1 MFDYH
6 MHSRVSFDSKE
17 DPANILKVAEA
28 RGLKEICFT
37 DHTDYFV
44 NVDKQTWVF
53 DQQVYSENYDH
64 LSHPTIKIRKGM
76 EFGLKPYNADQ
87 LAIDAKKRDYDYIL
101 GSVHFVNEV
110 DVYELDY
117 WKNITVEDAEI
128 QYLQEVLACVR
139 HHDGYDAL
147 GHLTYLSKCP
157 GHHTHKPIDLNKYR
171 DIVEE
176 IFRNIIAKGKGIEIN
191 TSGMDR
197 CGDYLP
203 GMDYVR
209 LFKEMGGEIVT
220 IGSDAH
226 TADRV
231 GQYSHDVAA
240 LLKDV
245 MGHVCTFEG
254 RKPIFHK
261 L

>member
-17 DPANILKVAEA
+17 DPANIIKAAEKMCL
-28 RGLKEICFT
+28 REICFT
-37 DHTDYFV
+37 DHTDYFA
-44 NVDKQTWVF
+44 NVDEQKWVF
-53 DQQVYSENYDH
+53 DQQVYSDNYDH
-64 LSHPTIKIRKGM
+64 LSHPTIKIRRGM

-87 LAIDAKKRDYDYIL
+87 LAVDAKKRDYDFIL
-101 GSVHFVNEV
+101 GSVHLVNEV
-110 DVYELDY
+110 DVYEPSY
-117 WKNITVEDAEI
+117 WQTITVPEAEI
-128 QYLQEVLACVR
+128 AYLEETLKCVQ
-139 HHDGYDAL
+139 HHDGYDVL
-147 GHLTYLSKCP
+147 GHLTYLSKCR
-157 GHHTHKPIDLNKYR
+157 GHHTHKPIELNRYR

-176 IFRNIIAKGKGIEIN
+176 IFKNIISRGKGIEVN
-191 TSGMDR
+191 TSGWDR

-209 LFKEMGGEIVT
+209 LYKELGGEIIT

-231 GQYSHDVAA
+231 GQYSYEVAA
-240 LLKDV
+240 QLKEI

>member
-6 MHSRVSFDSKE
+6 MHSWVSFDSNE
-17 DPANILKVAEA
+17 DPKKIIEAAEKM
-28 RGLKEICFT
+28 GLKEICFT

-44 NVDKQTWVF
+44 NVEEQKWIF
-53 DQQVYSENYDH
+53 DQQVYSDNYDH
-64 LSHPTIKIRKGM
+64 LTHPTVKIRRGM
-76 EFGLKPYNADQ
+76 EFGLKPYNAHQ
-87 LAIDAKKRDYDYIL
+87 LALDAAKRNYDFVL
-101 GSVHFVNEV
+101 GSVHFINEE
-110 DVYELDY
+110 DIYEAPY
-117 WKNITVEDAEI
+117 WQSRTVEEAERE
-128 QYLQEVLACVR
+128 YLEETLKCVQ
-139 HHDGYDAL
+139 HHDGYDVL
-147 GHLTYLSKCP
+147 GHLTYLSKCRAHP
-157 GHHTHKPIDLNKYR
+157 THKLISLSEHRPMI
-171 DIVEE
+171 EE
-176 IFRNIIAKGKGIEIN
+176 ILKTVISKGKGIEVN

-209 LFKEMGGEIVT
+209 LYKELGGEIIT

-231 GQYSHDVAA
+231 GQYTHEVAA
-240 LLKDV
+240 QLKDIF
-245 MGHVCTFEG
+245 GYVCTFEQ

>member
-1 MFDYH
+1 

-17 DPANILKVAEA
+17 DPANIVKAAEKM
-28 RGLKEICFT
+28 GLREICFT

-44 NVDKQTWVF
+44 NVEEQKWIF
-53 DQQVYSENYDH
+53 DQQIYSENYDH
-64 LSHPTIKIRKGM
+64 LTHPTIKIRRGM
-76 EFGLKPYNADQ
+76 EFGLKPYNAGQ
-87 LAIDAKKRDYDYIL
+87 LAADAAKRDYDFIL

-110 DVYELDY
+110 DVYEPSY
-117 WKNITVEDAEI
+117 WQTITVPEAEI
-128 QYLQEVLACVR
+128 AYLEETLKCVQ
-139 HHDGYDAL
+139 HHDGYDVL
-147 GHLTYLSKCP
+147 GHLTYLSKCR
-157 GHHTHKPIDLNKYR
+157 GHHTHKPIDLNQHR
-171 DIVEE
+171 EIVEQ
-176 IFRNIIAKGKGIEIN
+176 ILKTIIAKGKGIEVN

-209 LFKEMGGEIVT
+209 LYKQLGGEIIT

-231 GQYSHDVAA
+231 GQYSHEVAA
-240 LLKDV
+240 LLKDIF
-245 MGHVCTFEG
+245 GYVCTFEG

>member
-17 DPANILKVAEA
+17 DPANIIKAAEKMCL
-28 RGLKEICFT
+28 REICFT
-37 DHTDYFV
+37 DHTDYFA
-44 NVDKQTWVF
+44 NVDEQKWVF
-53 DQQVYSENYDH
+53 DQQVYSDNYDH
-64 LSHPTIKIRKGM
+64 LSHPTIKIRRGM

-87 LAIDAKKRDYDYIL
+87 LAVDAKKRDYDFIL
-101 GSVHFVNEV
+101 GSVHLVNEV
-110 DVYELDY
+110 DVYEPSY
-117 WKNITVEDAEI
+117 WQTITVPEAEI
-128 QYLQEVLACVR
+128 AYLEETLKCVQ
-139 HHDGYDAL
+139 HHDGYDVL
-147 GHLTYLSKCP
+147 GHLTYLSKCR
-157 GHHTHKPIDLNKYR
+157 GHHTHKPIELNRYR

-176 IFRNIIAKGKGIEIN
+176 IFKNIISRGKGIEVN
-191 TSGMDR
+191 TSGWDR

-209 LFKEMGGEIVT
+209 LYKELGGEIVT

-231 GQYSHDVAA
+231 GQYSYEVAA
-240 LLKDV
+240 QLKEI

>member
-6 MHSRVSFDSKE
+6 MHSWVSFDSKE
-17 DPANILKVAEA
+17 DPMNIIKAAE
-28 RGLKEICFT
+28 RMGLKENCFT

-53 DQQVYSENYDH
+53 DQKVYSDNYDH
-64 LSHPTIKIRKGM
+64 LTHPTIKIRRGM

-87 LAIDAKKRDYDYIL
+87 LAIDAKKRNYDFIL

-110 DVYELDY
+110 DVYEPSY
-117 WKNITVEDAEI
+117 WQTVTVPEAEI
-128 QYLQEVLACVR
+128 AYLEETLKCVQ
-139 HHDGYDAL
+139 HHDGYDVL
-147 GHLTYLSKCP
+147 SHLTYLSKCR
-157 GHHTHKPIDLNKYR
+157 GHHTHKPIDLNQHR

-176 IFRNIIAKGKGIEIN
+176 IFKTIISKGKGIEVN

-209 LFKEMGGEIVT
+209 LYKELGGEIIT

-231 GQYSHDVAA
+231 GQYSHQVAA
-240 LLKDV
+240 LLKDI
-245 MGHVCTFEG
+245 MGHVCTFEE

>member
-17 DPANILKVAEA
+17 DPANIIKKAEMM
-28 RGLKEICFT
+28 GLKEICFT
-37 DHTDYFV
+37 DHVDYFV
-44 NVDKQTWVF
+44 NVDKQAWIF

-64 LSHPTIKIRKGM
+64 LAHPTIKIRRGM

-87 LAIDAKKRDYDYIL
+87 LAIDAKKRDYDFIL

-110 DVYELDY
+110 DPYEPSY
-117 WKNITVEDAEI
+117 WDSITVEEAEVR
-128 QYLQEVLACVR
+128 YLEETLKCVQ
-139 HHDGYDAL
+139 HHDGYDVL

-157 GHHTHKPIDLNKYR
+157 GHPTHQNISLMKYR
-171 DIVEE
+171 DIGEE
-176 IFRNIIAKGKGIEIN
+176 ILRTVIAKGKGIEVN
-191 TSGMDR
+191 TSGVDR

-209 LFKEMGGEIVT
+209 LYKELGGEIIT

-231 GQYSHDVAA
+231 GQYSHEAAA
-240 LLKDV
+240 LLKDI

>member
-17 DPANILKVAEA
+17 DPANIIKAAEKM
-28 RGLKEICFT
+28 GLREICFT
-37 DHTDYFV
+37 DHTDYFA
-44 NVDKQTWVF
+44 NADEQKWVF
-53 DQQVYSENYDH
+53 DQQVYSDNYDH
-64 LSHPTIKIRKGM
+64 LSHPTIKIRRGM

-87 LAIDAKKRDYDYIL
+87 LAIDAKKRNYDFIL
-101 GSVHFVNEV
+101 GSVHLVNEV
-110 DVYELDY
+110 DVYDPSY
-117 WKNITVEDAEI
+117 WQTVTVPEAEI
-128 QYLQEVLACVR
+128 AYLEETLKCVQ
-139 HHDGYDAL
+139 HHDGYDVL
-147 GHLTYLSKCP
+147 GHLTYLSKCR
-157 GHHTHKPIDLNKYR
+157 GHHTHKPIDLNRYR

-176 IFRNIIAKGKGIEIN
+176 IFKNIISRGKGIEVN
-191 TSGMDR
+191 TSGWDR

-209 LFKEMGGEIVT
+209 LYKELGGEIIT

-231 GQYSHDVAA
+231 GQYSYEVAA
-240 LLKDV
+240 QLKEI

>member
-17 DPANILKVAEA
+17 DPANIIKAAEKMCL
-28 RGLKEICFT
+28 REICFT
-37 DHTDYFV
+37 DHTDYFA
-44 NVDKQTWVF
+44 NVDEQKWVF
-53 DQQVYSENYDH
+53 DQQVYSDNYDH
-64 LSHPTIKIRKGM
+64 LSHPTIKIRRGM

-87 LAIDAKKRDYDYIL
+87 LAVDAKKRDYDFIL
-101 GSVHFVNEV
+101 GSVHLVNEV
-110 DVYELDY
+110 DVYEPSY
-117 WKNITVEDAEI
+117 WQTITVPEAEI
-128 QYLQEVLACVR
+128 AYLEETLKCVQ
-139 HHDGYDAL
+139 HHDGYDVL
-147 GHLTYLSKCP
+147 GHLTYLSKCR
-157 GHHTHKPIDLNKYR
+157 GHHTHKPIDLNRYR

-176 IFRNIIAKGKGIEIN
+176 IFKNIISRGKGIEVN
-191 TSGMDR
+191 TSGWDR

-209 LFKEMGGEIVT
+209 LYKELGGEIIT

-231 GQYSHDVAA
+231 GQYSYEVVAQ
-240 LLKDV
+240 LKEI

>member
-17 DPANILKVAEA
+17 DPANIIKAAEKM
-28 RGLKEICFT
+28 GLREICFT
-37 DHTDYFV
+37 DHTDYFL
-44 NVDKQTWVF
+44 NVEQQKWVF
-53 DQQVYSENYDH
+53 DQNVYSENYDH
-64 LSHPTIKIRKGM
+64 LTHPTIKIRRGM
-76 EFGLKPYNADQ
+76 EFGLKPYNAAQ
-87 LAIDAKKRDYDYIL
+87 LAADAKLRDYDFIL

-110 DVYELDY
+110 DVYERSY
-117 WKNITVEDAEI
+117 WDNISVEAAEI
-128 QYLQEVLACVR
+128 QYLEETLRCVQ
-139 HHDGYDAL
+139 HHDGYDVL

-157 GHHTHKPIDLNKYR
+157 GHPTHKNIDLDKYR

-176 IFRNIIAKGKGIEIN
+176 ILKVVIDKGKGIEVN
-191 TSGMDR
+191 TSGVDR
-197 CGDYLP
+197 CGDFLP
-203 GMDYVR
+203 GMNYVR
-209 LFKEMGGEIVT
+209 LYKALGGQIIT

-231 GQYSHDVAA
+231 GQYSHEAAA
-240 LLKDV
+240 LLKDI
-245 MGHVCTFEG
+245 MGNVCTFEG

>member
-6 MHSRVSFDSKE
+6 MHSTVSFDAKSTALE
-17 DPANILKVAEA
+17 MALSA
-28 RGLKEICFT
+28 RNAGLKEICFT
-37 DHTDYFV
+37 DHIDYEV
-44 NVDKQTWVF
+44 GVDKQIMVF
-53 DQQVYSENYDH
+53 DTDIYNAAYDH
-64 LSHPTIKIRKGM
+64 LEVPGLKIRRGM

-87 LAIDAKKRDYDYIL
+87 LAIDAKKRDYDFIL

-110 DVYELDY
+110 DPYEPAY
-117 WKNITVEDAEI
+117 WDAITVQEAEI
-128 QYLQEVLACVR
+128 QYLEETLKCVQ
-139 HHDGYDAL
+139 HHDGYDVL

-157 GHHTHKPIDLNKYR
+157 GHPTHKQIDLNKYR
-171 DIVEE
+171 DIVAE

-209 LFKEMGGEIVT
+209 LYKELGGQIVT

-231 GQYSHDVAA
+231 GQYSHEVAA
-240 LLKDV
+240 LLKDI

>member
-17 DPANILKVAEA
+17 DPANIIKAAEKM
-28 RGLKEICFT
+28 GLREICFT
-37 DHTDYFV
+37 DHTDYFA
-44 NVDKQTWVF
+44 NVQEQKWVF
-53 DQQVYSENYDH
+53 DQQVYSDNYDH
-64 LSHPTIKIRKGM
+64 LSHPTIKIRRGM
-76 EFGLKPYNADQ
+76 EFGLKPNNADQ
-87 LAIDAKKRDYDYIL
+87 LAIDAKKRDYDFIL
-101 GSVHFVNEV
+101 GSVHLVNEV
-110 DVYELDY
+110 DVYEPSY
-117 WKNITVEDAEI
+117 WQTITVPKAEI
-128 QYLQEVLACVR
+128 AYLEETLKCVQ
-139 HHDGYDAL
+139 HHDGYDVL
-147 GHLTYLSKCP
+147 GHLTYLSKCR
-157 GHHTHKPIDLNKYR
+157 GHHTHKPIDLNRYR

-176 IFRNIIAKGKGIEIN
+176 IFKNIISRGKGIEVN
-191 TSGMDR
+191 TSGWDR

-209 LFKEMGGEIVT
+209 LYKELGGQIVT

-231 GQYSHDVAA
+231 GQYSHEVAA
-240 LLKDV
+240 LLKDI

>member
-6 MHSRVSFDSKE
+6 MHSWVSFDSQE
-17 DPANILKVAEA
+17 DPANIILAAE
-28 RGLKEICFT
+28 RMGLKEICFT
-37 DHTDYFV
+37 DHIDYFV
-44 NVDKQTWVF
+44 NVDEQKWVF

-64 LSHPTIKIRKGM
+64 LTHPTIKIRRGM
-76 EFGLKPYNADQ
+76 EFGIKPDNAHQ
-87 LAIDAKKRDYDYIL
+87 LAIDAKKREYDFIL
-101 GSVHFVNEV
+101 GSVHFVKEI
-110 DVYELDY
+110 DVYETRY
-117 WKNITVEDAEI
+117 WADRTVEFAE
-128 QYLQEVLACVR
+128 QEYLQETLKCVQ
-139 HHDGYDAL
+139 HHSEYDVL
-147 GHLTYLSKCP
+147 GHLTYLSKSKAHP
-157 GHHTHKPIDLNKYR
+157 TNQLIKLAEHR

-176 IFRNIIAKGKGIEIN
+176 IFKVIISKGKGIEVN
-191 TSGMDR
+191 TSGWDR

-209 LFKEMGGEIVT
+209 LYKELGGEIIT

-231 GQYSHDVAA
+231 GQYSHEVAA
-240 LLKDV
+240 QLKDIF
-245 MGHVCTFEG
+245 GYVCTFEQ